1 MRDVGSGVNC
11 PRISSTAVHFTS
23 SSTAFSRTLS
33 MGLALGMVLASGCS
47 QCDIPVHHVDRAGTT
62 EETVAQLAISGMMCE
77 IACVSKVRKELYDLP
92 GVTRADI
99 QFDADRKVD
108 TALVVFDP
116 NVVAPETLIATVEE
130 IGGGLYDVEMA
141 EVVHYAPESSR

>member
-1 MRDVGSGVNC
+1 MMRLRPLSPAAQWPTLTLGWAVGLV
-11 PRISSTAVHFTS
+11 
-23 SSTAFSRTLS
+23 L
-33 MGLALGMVLASGCS
+33 LGGCS
-47 QCDIPVHHVDRAGTT
+47 QCDVAVEHVDRPGAA

-99 QFDADRKVD
+99 HFEADRTVD

-116 NVVAPETLIATVEE
+116 KVVKPETLIATVED
-130 IGGGLYDVEMA
+130 IGDGLYDVEA
-141 EVVHYAPESSR
+141 AQVVHYAPEVSR

>member
-1 MRDVGSGVNC
+1 
-11 PRISSTAVHFTS
+11 
-23 SSTAFSRTLS
+23 